1 MYDRCSTHIEHELKI
16 SQGADWETKSE
27 VAQRCCPESITMC
40 TQRLQYVCLRVYIH
54 MYIYIYIYS
63 HVLYIC
69 IYVIC
74 MCIYI
79 YIYIHIQG
87 ERERERECVIMY
99 TKYVQD
105 DIQSILCLSSATRKC
120 GRTYLIVAS
129 CNRGSAHDPTAA
141 ITEEGVV

>member
-1 MYDRCSTHIEHELKI
+1 MLIGKLSPKLRNDAVQNPSLCAHSVYSTY
-16 SQGADWETKSE
+16 A
-27 VAQRCCPESITMC
+27 C
-40 TQRLQYVCLRVYIH
+40 VYIYICIYI
-54 MYIYIYIYS
+54 YIYIYIYS